1 HDLFHDASWLQVMLG
16 QGLMPRDYHPLA
28 DSFSDEQLK
37 DMLKSIKAIKQEPL
51 AKLFSHDEFLRR
63 AVGAA
68 AK

>member
-1 HDLFHDASWLQVMLG
+1 MLG

-28 DSFSDEQLK
+28 DSFSDTQLK
-37 DMLKSIKAIKQEPL
+37 DMLSGIKAIKQEPL

-63 AVGAA
+63 ACSIS